1 MFTEALLVETFVS
14 VNVLV
19 AFVTPVAK
27 LMVSGLGERE
37 TVPVGPLLVTLN
49 VTVLVLPF
57 GVTTVTVLAPRAA
70 LLAIVK
76 FAVTSVPPTVALT
89 EFAATPVPE
98 MVTAVAPI
106 KNWPL
111 IVTGTVVPRLP
122 EAGLMEVSVG
132 PWTVKVTPMLVP
144 PGVTTR
150 TV

>member
-1 MFTEALLVETFVS
+1 MFTEPLLVETFVS

-27 LMVSGLGERE
+27 LMVRGLGERE

-76 FAVTSVPPTVALT
+76 FAVT
-89 EFAATPVPE
+89 
-98 MVTAVAPI
+98 
-106 KNWPL
+106 
-111 IVTGTVVPRLP
+111 
-122 EAGLMEVSVG
+122 
-132 PWTVKVTPMLVP
+132 
-144 PGVTTR
+144 
-150 TV
+150 